1 MRHATGDTAQGVNRR
16 KRVTLG
22 ALVTTGWKND
32 EIRALGGGTI
42 SSDRV
47 PVNLED
53 YGTLSMA

>member
-1 MRHATGDTAQGVNRR
+1 MRHGTGDTAQGVNRR
-16 KRVTLG
+16 QGLTLG

-42 SSDRV
+42 SSDRD
-47 PVNLED
+47 PVNPED